1 MRKLV
6 QYICAT
12 CAREVLSSEI
22 PQTVNCTFLV
32 ADTSKP
38 NIEPEVDRVDLQF
51 GFLKLSFEEE
61 SDHIE
66 PLHYNTS

>member
-6 QYICAT
+6 QY
-12 CAREVLSSEI
+12 AREVLSSEI

-38 NIEPEVDRVDLQF
+38 NIEPEVDRVDVQF
-51 GFLKLSFEEE
+51 GFFKLTFEEE

-66 PLHYNTS
+66 PLHYNAS

>member
-1 MRKLV
+1 M
-6 QYICAT
+6 QDG
-12 CAREVLSSEI
+12 REVLSSEI

>member
-6 QYICAT
+6 QY
-12 CAREVLSSEI
+12 AREVLSSEI

-38 NIEPEVDRVDLQF
+38 NIEPEVDRVDVQF
-51 GFLKLSFEEE
+51 DFRGGK
-61 SDHIE
+61 
-66 PLHYNTS
+66 

>member
-6 QYICAT
+6 QY
-12 CAREVLSSEI
+12 AREVLSSEI

-38 NIEPEVDRVDLQF
+38 NIEPEVDRVDVQF
-51 GFLKLSFEEE
+51 GFFKFTFKEE
-61 SDHIE
+61 SAHIE
-66 PLHYNTS
+66 PLHYDTS

>member
-6 QYICAT
+6 QY
-12 CAREVLSSEI
+12 AREVLSSEI

-38 NIEPEVDRVDLQF
+38 NIEPEVDRVDVQF
-51 GFLKLSFEEE
+51 GFFKLTFIITLLRY
-61 SDHIE
+61 SD
-66 PLHYNTS
+66 SSS